1 MRIKVLAFAAS
12 FLLGSNPAGGIPQSA
27 SSTSSSL
34 PQAASLLAQSLQ
46 ALTGLGGVSDATLTG
61 TAEWIAGS
69 DDETGTATYKGVSG
83 TYRLDLSFRNGTR
96 SEIVSN
102 ASGVIS
108 GSWVGLDGISHAIAD
123 HNLIVDAGWF
133 LPFTLGP
140 LSSSPNS
147 ILTYVG
153 QETRN
158 GVSVIHLTSSQMFP
172 GPSGDPASLLAHL
185 TQADIYLDPAT
196 LLPVS
201 YVFNSHPDD
210 NAALDI
216 PTEMRYSNYQNIRGA
231 QLPLHVQKFINN
243 TLAVDLLFQ
252 NASLN
257 TGLTAAQISAQ

>member
-1 MRIKVLAFAAS
+1 MRIKALAFAAS
-12 FLLGSNPAGGIPQSA
+12 FLLVSSPSGIPQSA

-34 PQAASLLAQSLQ
+34 PQAAGLLAQSVK

-83 TYRLDLSFRNGTR
+83 TYRLDLSLSNGTR

-102 ASGVIS
+102 VSGVAL

-123 HNLIVDAGWF
+123 HNLMVDGGWF
-133 LPFTLGP
+133 LPFTLGA

-147 ILTYVG
+147 VLTYVG

-158 GVSVIHLTSSQMFP
+158 GASVIHLTFSQMFP
-172 GPSGDPASLLAHL
+172 GLSGDSVSLVTHL
-185 TQADIYLDPAT
+185 TQANIYLDPAT

-201 YVFNSHPDD
+201 YAFNSHPDD

-216 PTEMRYSNYQNIRGA
+216 PTEMRYSNYQNIGGG

-243 TLAVDLLFQ
+243 TLAVDLQFQ
-252 NASLN
+252 KASLN